1 MVVILSTDT
10 NGSNRTLET
19 YVIRTASCVA
29 ILFFVSL
36 STALADPG
44 TVEDKLLSE
53 NQAKG
58 INTTEVFA
66 FVMKAVTLKE
76 P

>member
-44 TVEDKLLSE
+44 TVDDKLL
-53 NQAKG
+53 
-58 INTTEVFA
+58 
-66 FVMKAVTLKE
+66 
-76 P
+76 